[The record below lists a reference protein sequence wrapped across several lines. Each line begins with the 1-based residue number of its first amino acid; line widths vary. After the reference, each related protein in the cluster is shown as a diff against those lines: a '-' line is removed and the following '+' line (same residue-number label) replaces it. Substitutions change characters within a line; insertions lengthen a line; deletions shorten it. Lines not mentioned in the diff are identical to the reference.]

1 MDEKKIK
8 ESIEHYIG
16 QEKLFTNQL
25 RNRVLSNETKSKP
38 QRIPLI
44 NRLLPTFTLL
54 FLSIGAAIFVFFSI
68 VQNDELTTANK
79 GNNEI
84 EEKPVVEE
92 PLDPSHL
99 FKELSS
105 HGEQFQKLED
115 DLRKIT
121 LTPNSELG
129 ILESMNDS
137 INGVSI
143 DEKGMVLV
151 EFKDFRSEVSSPSSD
166 LKTAFL
172 GILYDAIFKYSE
184 VKSAQFSFDGNLT
197 AWQEWTGISAPM
209 VRQYVFDLNTHGK
222 PFTELEKDLN
232 NLMQDGYKEL
242 SFRNTEVLK
251 NSVNGVSIN
260 EEGIVVIEFKDFRR
274 DFGSLTSNEKG
285 LFLGPI
291 SEIVFKYPNVN
302 LVYFT
307 FEESFNDWCEWL
319 EFTYE
324 PMNRYGESL
333 DMGDI
338 STDSPNFYSLEELAK
353 MTPDELKAIGYPN
366 PNEFEV
372 KSLVAKHSYYKNM
385 YQTLLDGK
393 IIDDEAAAGIFILYL
408 EGLKNKDIKVVKKY
422 AQHSLTM
429 DTDIEALIEMY
440 QNIDYSSFSIE
451 SIINSEGE
459 PVTEVN
465 LNFKQKDGTSNSS
478 QLYIEFYQ
486 SEIRIN
492 EFL

>member
-16 QEKLFTNQL
+16 TEKLFTNQL
-25 RNRVLSNETKSKP
+25 RNRVLSNAHKSKP
-38 QRIPLI
+38 QRNPLI

-54 FLSIGAAIFVFFSI
+54 FLGIGAVIFVFFSI
-68 VQNDELTTANK
+68 GQNDELTTANK
-79 GNNEI
+79 GNNETV
-84 EEKPVVEE
+84 EKPVIVE
-92 PLDPSHL
+92 PVDPSHL
-99 FKELSS
+99 FKELNS
-105 HGEQFQKLED
+105 HGEQFPKLED
-115 DLRKIT
+115 DLRKIM
-121 LTPNSELG
+121 LTPNLELG

-151 EFKDFRSEVSSPSSD
+151 EFKDFRSEVLSPSSEF
-166 LKTAFL
+166 KTAFL
-172 GILYDAIFKYSE
+172 GTLYDAIFKYSE

-197 AWQEWTGISAPM
+197 AWQEWIGIFEPM
-209 VRQYVFDLNTHGK
+209 FRQYVFDLNTHGQAF
-222 PFTELEKDLN
+222 PELENDLN
-232 NLMQDGYKEL
+232 NLMQDGFKEL

-260 EEGIVVIEFKDFRR
+260 EEGIVVIEFKDFRS

-285 LFLGPI
+285 LFLAPL
-291 SEIVFKYPNVN
+291 SEIVFKYPKVN
-302 LVYFT
+302 AVYFT

-333 DMGDI
+333 DSGDLN
-338 STDSPNFYSLEELAK
+338 TDSPNFYSLEELAK
-353 MTPDELKAIGYPN
+353 MTPNELKAIGYPN

-372 KSLVAKHSYYKNM
+372 KSLVAKHPYYKNM
-385 YQTLLDGK
+385 YQALLDGK
-393 IIDDEAAAGIFILYL
+393 PIDDEAAAGIFILYL
-408 EGLKNKDIKVVKKY
+408 EGLKNKDLNEVKKY
-422 AQHSLTM
+422 AQNSVT
-429 DTDIEALIEMY
+429 DTDIETLIEMY

-465 LNFKQKDGTSNSS
+465 LKFKQKDGSLSSS
-478 QLYIEFYQ
+478 QLFIEFYE